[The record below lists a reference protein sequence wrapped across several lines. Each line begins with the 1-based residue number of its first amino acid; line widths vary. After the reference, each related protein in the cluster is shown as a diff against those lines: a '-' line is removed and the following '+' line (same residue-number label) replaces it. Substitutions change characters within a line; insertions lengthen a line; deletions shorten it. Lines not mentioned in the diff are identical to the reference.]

1 MRWIQLLLA
10 GVLLVGCDTIDT
22 GKANKKVDEANK
34 SLEDGNDLLKKA
46 SKVLDASL
54 ENNALEDVKKCTK
67 SAEEAAEK
75 YEEASKL
82 AKEASE
88 LKVHKAFSE
97 YLELKSN
104 AFAKRGEIADTLK
117 KLCKTVADKA
127 LPDAVVAVKK
137 KQETITELVEEADE
151 LDAKAAKIQKDNPEQ
166 FK

>member
-1 MRWIQLLLA
+1 MRWTQLLVA
-10 GVLLVGCDTIDT
+10 GFLLVGCDTIDT
-22 GKANKKVDEANK
+22 GKANKKVEEANK
-34 SLEDGNDLLKKA
+34 ALEDGNDLITKA
-46 SKVLDASL
+46 EKTLYASL
-54 ENNALEDVKKCTK
+54 ENNAFEDLKKCTK

-88 LKVHKAFSE
+88 LKVHKVFGE
-97 YLELKSN
+97 YLELKSK

-117 KLCKTVADKA
+117 KLCKSVADKA

-137 KQETITELVEEADE
+137 KQETIKELLEEADE
-151 LDAKAAKIQKDNPEQ
+151 LDEKAKKLQKDNPDQ